1 MYQIKIIKSNG
12 EAYGCAVPS
21 LSAVLSLAEI
31 PTICEIILFA
41 ITPREY
47 NYLRSLDL
55 PEKIKIT
62 R

>member
-1 MYQIKIIKSNG
+1 MYQIKIIKTNG
-12 EAYGCAVPS
+12 EAYGCAVPTIH
-21 LSAVLSLAEI
+21 AVTKLAELRSI
-31 PTICEIILFA
+31 VQIILYG

-55 PEKIKIT
+55 PKKIKIT